1 MTKLNGMKKTIKLLG
16 ISAFTAFLLC
26 LSACKH
32 QLQTTTISIVDE
44 HRHYYS
50 VQMGDKI
57 WLDYEITNTG
67 KVPLVISEIQTTCG
81 CVSAD
86 KKRKVIPAGE
96 KTILKFKFDSSKN
109 LGYVQHEILLYG
121 NFDTTSVYRLQFDI
135 NVIPHTDYTRDYE
148 QVYETS
154 SEKEKTDKE
163 NEYIYGNYYVE
174 ESENKSSENLPSTTL
189 TP

>member
-44 HRHYYS
+44 HRHYYP

-81 CVSAD
+81 CISTD

-148 QVYETS
+148 QVYATS

-163 NEYIYGNYYVE
+163 NGYVYGNYYVE
-174 ESENKSSENLPSTTL
+174 ESENQSSENLPSTTL